1 MKKYISILLAAVLVL
16 ACLSACG
23 TSDKPADADNSEKL
37 SVVTTIFPQY
47 DFTRQIVGDKADVTM
62 LLKPGA
68 ESHSYEPT
76 PQDIKTIQ
84 NCDLFI
90 YTGGENDV
98 WVDDI
103 LNSMGDQR
111 PDTLRL
117 IDCVPTVN
125 EEIVEGMEH
134 EHDHD
139 HVYLHAHGIPH
150 SHGHVH
156 ENQKAVINRL
166 SRAIGHLEKVK
177 RMVEEGYDCS
187 EVLVQLAAVR
197 SALDNTGKV
206 ILKDHMRHCMV
217 DAVAAGDQEAIDD
230 LCVAIDK
237 FMK

>member
-1 MKKYISILLAAVLVL
+1 MLNKNTQRFLSFVMAFLMVFSLFPVQALAAE
-16 ACLSACG
+16 
-23 TSDKPADADNSEKL
+23 TE
-37 SVVTTIFPQY
+37 
-47 DFTRQIVGDKADVTM
+47 
-62 LLKPGA
+62 
-68 ESHSYEPT
+68 
-76 PQDIKTIQ
+76 
-84 NCDLFI
+84 
-90 YTGGENDV
+90 
-98 WVDDI
+98 
-103 LNSMGDQR
+103 
-111 PDTLRL
+111 
-117 IDCVPTVN
+117 
-125 EEIVEGMEH
+125 

-139 HVYLHAHGIPH
+139 HAHAHAHGIAH

-217 DAVAAGDQEAIDD
+217 DAVAAGDTEAIDD
-230 LCVAIDK
+230 LCQAIDK